1 MKSLFDET
9 KIGQLTLKNRLI
21 RAAIGDRTAD
31 NKPDDEIIG
40 TYSKQAEGGI
50 GTIITGF
57 TLVDEVEKYNGIT
70 GIFSDDFIPHHQK
83 LVEAIHKFK
92 ANAIIQLVQIGSYV
106 MGDSG
111 DIVPL
116 APSVVKNRKSNKVP
130 REATIDEIKRAQQ
143 KFAQAALRAKQAGYD
158 GVELHGAHGFFLSQ
172 FMTPYYNRRTDCY
185 GGSTENRA
193 RMLIETYQAV
203 RNAVGNGYPVWA
215 KINTWEADEQ
225 GVSLGDILYLS
236 KELVKGGIDGIE
248 MSGDFISRAS
258 MTEPFFKEE
267 ALAILKEVPNAVL
280 ILTGNIKHFK
290 DTTALLNSTPISYFG
305 IARALIENPELI
317 NEWKK
322 ESS

>member
-21 RAAIGDRTAD
+21 RAAIGDKTQD
-31 NKPDDEIIG
+31 NKPDDEIIE
-40 TYSKQAEGGI
+40 TYTKQAKGGI

-57 TLVDEVEKYNGIT
+57 TLVDEVEKYNSIT
-70 GIFSDDFIPHHQK
+70 GIFSDDFIPHHKK
-83 LVEAIHKFK
+83 LVEAIHKSEV
-92 ANAIIQLVQIGSYV
+92 NAIIQLVYIGSYL
-106 MGDSG
+106 MSDSG
-111 DIVPL
+111 DVVPL
-116 APSVVKNRKSNKVP
+116 APSAVKNRKSNKVP
-130 REATIDEIKRAQQ
+130 REATVDEIKKIQQ

-172 FMTPYYNRRTDCY
+172 FMTPYYNKRTDCY
-185 GGSTENRA
+185 GGSVENRA
-193 RMLIETYQAV
+193 RMLLETYQTV
-203 RNAVGNGYPVWA
+203 RNAVGNEYPVWV
-215 KINTWEADEQ
+215 KINTWESGEE
-225 GVSLGDILYLS
+225 GISLNDVIYLS
-236 KELVKGGIDGIE
+236 KELVKGGIGAIE
-248 MSGDFISRAS
+248 MSGDFLSRGS

-267 ALAILKEVPNAVL
+267 ALGILREVPNAVL
-280 ILTGNIKHFK
+280 ILTGNTKDFK